1 MHTCTQDL
9 EDLYAFKKYLKSR
22 LNKQLLHPELCQCN
36 FQGGALELGLQNN
49 QDEMNMSSPNI
60 RMKQK

>member
-1 MHTCTQDL
+1 MHL
-9 EDLYAFKKYLKSR
+9 KKYLKSR

-49 QDEMNMSSPNI
+49 QDEMNTSSPNI